1 MTLSTLPPA
10 LAAIKTHPGLHQQV
24 QISLDGQARRITERT
39 TPFIPNRMLIETI
52 DRQLKSMDSGL
63 MTLVTPMGGGAT
75 SLLCYL
81 AATRPYLFWFPED
94 DRQLGIEALC
104 AQLIA
109 YHDLPISLLP
119 PTVNRDAVVL
129 EGLLVEAA
137 ALRSSDQPLVLLIDQ
152 FTNYHMTMRPPIFPA
167 AIPHGVIV
175 IYAHE
180 PGMIPPMAPKVTLDL
195 MPDDEHHVHT
205 LHRFAAQLGCDDKLA
220 VRLSSQS
227 GGSFLYIR
235 LAAKLLT
242 NGLFTDAT
250 LPQGLTA
257 LYEKWWKQLASS
269 GRKLAQLLAAAGAPL
284 ALNICTDITGMSI
297 PEVARLLQS
306 WAPFLEVIDQRV
318 TFYHHSIR
326 TFIQERS
333 RSRLATSH
341 TAFLRLAQTRSG
353 EHFEQL
359 LHESDP
365 YLATN
370 LAHHLALSTIS
381 KRKNAL
387 HLITRTWI
395 RMHERH
401 TGHLKAVATDAAWD
415 LYRATRLHSV
425 ADLVRAT
432 ALAGTLTLL
441 GRTLPVDEV
450 VSTFVAALK
459 RGDHRDDALR
469 RTQALVDQLPDGRDK
484 AIILRRLGEVCYE
497 HRMRASAM
505 RMLAEALDLEEPE
518 LPRPWR
524 DEREETL
531 VAFARAAIKD
541 GVPDIALGITTQIG
555 HAERRGFI
563 ETEVVRWL
571 LTQDRLTRAEE
582 VAHAIGH
589 EHTHEWAMAE
599 VAVGHARAGH
609 IARAVEVLDTLKT
622 ETAVAWAQ
630 SELACDTASR
640 GQRDAI
646 KLVQSLPNE
655 YLRDQAL
662 ALVAHALVKGN
673 LFEEATATAQQ
684 IINTEIRAQAFIDL
698 ALVTPA
704 KELLDRAT
712 DDVATVDGD
721 NRMPLI
727 VALATT
733 YAIIGDQASALK
745 TAALLTDKEEHHR
758 AHSRIAVTLAR
769 QGDHPSAAQIALAI
783 PDQDERSWTLN
794 ELARL
799 LGEAGEW
806 NSATALIDQISDS
819 EERTRTEADVCIARA
834 RSGNATIAQQ
844 QVALITV
851 PRERVRAYVAMVES
865 LVQQGRIDAAK
876 AITQHIAEPDARS
889 RYQAALVTALA
900 HHYDIKEAQQLAYSI
915 IRPFDRARAL
925 IMIAQLTDD
934 LEQKRQVL
942 GHAFQIAA
950 SLGRSETFT
959 CLASAA
965 EPLAALEGAEAL
977 LAAAHALDE
986 IDEWWVM

>member
-1 MTLSTLPPA
+1 MTLSTSSSI
-10 LAAIKTHPGLHQQV
+10 LAAFKTYPGLHQQV
-24 QISLDGQARRITERT
+24 RVSLDGQARRITERT
-39 TPFIPNRMLIETI
+39 TPFIPNKVLIETI
-52 DRQLKSMDSGL
+52 DRQLKSLDSGL
-63 MTLVTPMGGGAT
+63 ITLVAPMGGGAT
-75 SLLCYL
+75 SLLCHL
-81 AATRPYLFWFPED
+81 AVTRPYLFWFPED

-109 YHDLPISLLP
+109 GYNLPLPLLP
-119 PTVNRDAVVL
+119 PTVSRDAVVL
-129 EGLLVEAA
+129 EGLLSEAA
-137 ALRSSDQPLVLLIDQ
+137 ASRQSAQPLVVLIDQ
-152 FTNYHMTMRPPIFPA
+152 FTNHHVTTRPPIFPA
-167 AIPHGVIV
+167 IIPHGVIV
-175 IYAHE
+175 MYAHE
-180 PGMIPPMAPKVTLDL
+180 PGLKPPMAPKATIDL
-195 MPDDEHHVHT
+195 MADAEHHGQM
-205 LHRFAAQLGCDDKLA
+205 LYRFAVQLGCDDDLA
-220 VRLSSQS
+220 ARLVAQS

-242 NGLFTDAT
+242 TGLFTNTT

-257 LYEKWWKQLASS
+257 LYEKWWKQLGSPD
-269 GRKLAQLLAAAGAPL
+269 RKLAQLLAAAGAPI
-284 ALNICTDITGMSI
+284 ALSVCTDITGMSI

-353 EHFEQL
+353 GHFEE
-359 LHESDP
+359 LHQEADP
-365 YLATN
+365 YLLTHVAR
-370 LAHHLALSTIS
+370 HLALSTIS
-381 KRKNAL
+381 KRKNAS
-387 HLITRTWI
+387 HLLSRSWI

-401 TGHLKAVATDAAWD
+401 TGNLKAAANDAAWD
-415 LYRATRLHSV
+415 VYRANRLHLV

-459 RGDHRDDALR
+459 RGDNRDDALR
-469 RTQALVDQLPDGRDK
+469 RIRTLVDQLPDGRDK

-518 LPRPWR
+518 LPRSWR
-524 DEREETL
+524 DEREEAL
-531 VAFARAAIKD
+531 VAFARAAIKH

-563 ETEVVRWL
+563 ETEVVRSL
-571 LTQDRLTRAEE
+571 LAQDRLTRAEE

-599 VAVGHARAGH
+599 VAVGHARAGR

-630 SELACDTASR
+630 GELACDTAST
-640 GQRDAI
+640 GQSDAI

-662 ALVAHALVKGN
+662 ALVVQALVEGK
-673 LFEEATATAQQ
+673 LVEEATTTAHQ
-684 IINTEIRAQAFIDL
+684 IINTEIRTQSFIDL
-698 ALVTPA
+698 ALATAA
-704 KELLDRAT
+704 KDMLDRAAQ
-712 DDVATVDGD
+712 DVAAVEGD

-733 YAIIGDQASALK
+733 YAIITDETTALK
-745 TAALLTDKEEHHR
+745 TASLLMDEEERNR

-783 PDQDERSWTLN
+783 PDEDERSWTLH

-806 NSATALIDQISDS
+806 NSAMALIDQISDS
-819 EERTRTEADVCIARA
+819 EERARAEADVCIARA
-834 RSGNATIAQQ
+834 RSGNATVAQQ
-844 QVALITV
+844 QVALITIA
-851 PRERVRAYVAMVES
+851 RERIRAYVAIVDS

-876 AITQHIAEPDARS
+876 AITQHITEPDARS

-900 HHYDIKEAQQLAYSI
+900 HHHDIREAQQLSYNI
-915 IRPFDRARAL
+915 IRPFDRARTL
-925 IMIAQLTDD
+925 IVIAQLTDD

-942 GHAFQIAA
+942 GQAFQMAA

-965 EPLAALEGAEAL
+965 EPLASLEGAEAL
-977 LAAAHALDE
+977 LAASHALDE
-986 IDEWWVM
+986 IDEWWVG